1 LPWPQEE
8 RRASL
13 SRYSL
18 EAACSAQQRRQADV
32 DSAIDSRLSA
42 LLG

>member
-1 LPWPQEE
+1 LQEE

-18 EAACSAQQRRQADV
+18 EGSAASAPQRRQADV